1 MSPYRAK
8 RFTCTNVL
16 LYDCKYLQLGTC
28 YHMLMYVA
36 VVCPILGF
44 VFYLIFLLFEK
55 E

>member
-1 MSPYRAK
+1 
-8 RFTCTNVL
+8 
-16 LYDCKYLQLGTC
+16 
-28 YHMLMYVA
+28 MLMYVA